1 MFIKTI
7 LVGLSAGY
15 LSGHF
20 GIGGG
25 LITTPSIRL
34 FLGYPPL
41 IAVGT
46 PLVINIPTA
55 LAGFYTYNK
64 RGFVDRFIASRLA
77 LPGIVG
83 SIVGSYGTRFVN
95 GSLILLLTAGVIFL
109 LGLRFLFQYN
119 GGKSERKVSFSHL
132 TFSGFIIGLFS
143 GFLGLGGGFLLVPFL
158 SVWLGKDIKSAFG
171 TSLAV
176 ITAITIPGAVVH
188 YYLGHVNLA
197 LAAQIILGVIPGAYL
212 GSRVALKLP
221 DRYLRVAFSLL
232 MLSLAGYLGYIEFA
246 RLVS

>member
-1 MFIKTI
+1 MFIKAI
-7 LVGLSAGY
+7 IIGLTAGY

-55 LAGFYTYNK
+55 LAGLYAYDK
-64 RGFVDRFIASRLA
+64 SGFVERKLVAKLA
-77 LPGIVG
+77 LPGIAGV
-83 SIVGSYGTRFVN
+83 IAGSYSTRFVN
-95 GSLILLLTAGVIFL
+95 GSLILLITSGIIFI
-109 LGLRFLFQYN
+109 LGLRFLFDLP
-119 GGKSERKVSFSHL
+119 GGKSERKVSSFSL
-132 TFSGFIIGLFS
+132 VLSGLLIGLFS

-158 SVWLGKDIKSAFG
+158 MVWLRKDIKSAFG

-176 ITAITIPGAVVH
+176 IAAITIPGAVVH
-188 YYLGHVNLA
+188 YYLGHVDLLLA
-197 LAAQIILGVIPGAYL
+197 VQIMLGVIPGAFL
-212 GSRVALKLP
+212 GSRVAVNLP
-221 DRYLRVAFSLL
+221 DRILKVAFSVL
-232 MLSLAGYLGYIEFA
+232 MLVLAGYLGYTEFT